1 MSGTPFKMKGSPY
14 KKSSPAKAED
24 YVATAAN
31 PKKQKFVDKA
41 FRAKNDAIS
50 NLMSKHSISKSKAT
64 EIYNKNR

>member
-31 PKKQKFVDKA
+31 PKKQKF
-41 FRAKNDAIS
+41 
-50 NLMSKHSISKSKAT
+50 
-64 EIYNKNR
+64 E